1 MTGHRLRDTLL
12 VVILTFPIL
21 GTFFPVEG
29 YFSSTSSFAATN
41 TGSSTISTYIVA
53 TLLAAALLIILRRP
67 GLALVAFRQNW
78 LLVAFILWCLIS
90 AAWSPDPAF
99 SINRTLRLGLFAGV
113 ALYMIHALGLEK
125 SACLLLAAIALSQL
139 LSALAI
145 IAFPNF
151 AVAADARGAWRG
163 ALPHKNA
170 LGALSAIAIL
180 GSFIAWNT
188 RAAKPLA
195 CLALTILSSVLL
207 ALANSVAA
215 LAALAVGLTI
225 TLVAMLSAKSS
236 PTHRGFTLLLLAAAA
251 ALLTVAA
258 PIIETALYEIIGR
271 DPTLTGRSEIWAF
284 VTDMI
289 EQHPIWGYG
298 HGIWNDL
305 VFRERTLAYLGW
317 PSPHAH
323 NLWLDLRLQLGW
335 PGLMLLATIMA
346 IAVYQSIY
354 LLLFRPTGPHLIAIT
369 ILAVM
374 LTRSYAETLII
385 EPDLGGAFWLAFA
398 TAGIGHAW
406 RETQRQRQSAAA
418 VIVARPANA
427 DYWGP

>member
-1 MTGHRLRDTLL
+1 MTAHRLRDTLL
-12 VVILTFPIL
+12 VLILTFPIL

-29 YFSSTSSFAATN
+29 YFSSSSSFAATN
-41 TGSSTISTYIVA
+41 TGSSTISTYVVA
-53 TLLAAALLIILRRP
+53 TLLAAALLLILRRP

-78 LLVAFILWCLIS
+78 PLVAFILWCLITS
-90 AAWSPDPAF
+90 LWAPDPAF
-99 SINRTLRLGLFAGV
+99 SINRTLRLGLFAGM

-125 SACLLLAAIALSQL
+125 SARLLLAAIALSQL

-145 IAFPNF
+145 IGLPNF

-180 GSFIAWNT
+180 GSLIAWNA
-188 RAAKPLA
+188 RSAKPLF

-354 LLLFRPTGPHLIAIT
+354 LLLFRPTGPHLIAIA
-369 ILAVM
+369 ILAAM

-418 VIVARPANA
+418 VIAARPANA